1 MFYNIIIDKTNMIIN
16 NKLGVTMKNIIKI
29 VFGLFFIYCI
39 VMGIYSASVYNSFV
53 TANEN
58 IENQFGIIESK
69 LQRRYDLIPNLV
81 STVKGYMKHEDDVIK
96 AVSEANAALKN
107 SYTTQ
112 DKIAASNRLDMALSR
127 FIVLMN
133 NYPDLKADKHIT
145 ALMDE
150 LAGTENRI
158 SIERDRYN
166 QLVMEYNKTIKHFP
180 KNIIAAAFNFKEKP
194 YFHADVNAKTAPKV
208 EF

>member
-1 MFYNIIIDKTNMIIN
+1 
-16 NKLGVTMKNIIKI
+16 MKNIIKLI
-29 VFGLFFIYCI
+29 LSLFFIYCI
-39 VMGIYSASVYNSFV
+39 IMGIYSAYIYNSFV

-81 STVKGYMKHEDDVIK
+81 NTVKGYMKHEDDVINSI
-96 AVSEANAALKN
+96 AEANTALKN

-112 DKIAASNRLDMALSR
+112 DKIAASNRLDMELAR
-127 FIVLMN
+127 FIVLIN
-133 NYPDLKADKHIT
+133 KYPEIKADKHIT
-145 ALMDE
+145 ALIDE

-166 QLVMEYNKTIKHFP
+166 QLVMEYNKMIKYFP

-194 YFHADVNAKTAPKV
+194 YFNADSNAKNAPTV
-208 EF
+208 EFK

>member
-1 MFYNIIIDKTNMIIN
+1 
-16 NKLGVTMKNIIKI
+16 
-29 VFGLFFIYCI
+29 
-39 VMGIYSASVYNSFV
+39 MGIYSANVYNNFV

-58 IENQFGIIESK
+58 IENQFDIIESK

-81 STVKGYMKHEDDVIK
+81 STVRGYMKHEDDVIK
-96 AVSEANAALKN
+96 AVSEANASLKN
-107 SYTTQ
+107 SYTIQ
-112 DKIAASNRLDMALSR
+112 DKITASNRLDMALSR

-158 SIERDRYN
+158 SI
-166 QLVMEYNKTIKHFP
+166 
-180 KNIIAAAFNFKEKP
+180 
-194 YFHADVNAKTAPKV
+194 
-208 EF
+208 

>member
-1 MFYNIIIDKTNMIIN
+1 MFYNIIIDKSIMIIN
-16 NKLGVTMKNIIKI
+16 NKLGVMMKNIIKI
-29 VFGLFFIYCI
+29 ILSLFFIYCI
-39 VMGIYSASVYNSFV
+39 VMGIYSANVYNNFV

-81 STVKGYMKHEDDVIK
+81 STVKGYMKQEDDVIK
-96 AVSEANAALKN
+96 AVSEANASLIN
-107 SYTTQ
+107 SFTIH
-112 DKIAASNRLDMALSR
+112 DKFTASNRLDMALSR

-158 SIERDRYN
+158 ATSQQEREHN
-166 QLVMEYNKTIKHFP
+166 E
-180 KNIIAAAFNFKEKP
+180 
-194 YFHADVNAKTAPKV
+194 
-208 EF
+208 